1 MAIKTTNFNLEL
13 PENED
18 FYDVNV
24 FNNNNRKIDLA
35 LQENKDKINN
45 HENKED
51 EHLKPE
57 QAEKIESALQPIQTF
72 TEGNFVKVNS
82 DGTISDSGFS
92 ENSFANTDHNEKSVY
107 SEKGVH
113 NFRYHNEKLQVFN
126 GTEWVDIAEK
136 PLITV
141 QVNVTSG
148 STVTATDGT
157 QTITGTSENNVCT
170 LMIPNYGN
178 WNFSA
183 TLNGNNSK
191 TVSLVIDSLQL
202 YHVTL
207 EYPYATITLVNNN
220 STIFTA
226 DELYYKTPDST
237 EFVKVTG
244 SNIDGYPL
252 KCKIA
257 GDYQFYHTKT
267 QYGIKYTSTVT
278 TFNVSQYRINNEQS
292 YNEFS
297 NFYGKIIK
305 INNHHEGSFKL
316 NITPSNGNTQ
326 TFTFNYGD
334 TNNGEFYKLWNTNET
349 VTIEL
354 IENNLHSASATVDMT
369 KLNLSADITNV
380 VLYLQTFYGFRI
392 NENTSSPT
400 NRVEY
405 LYASVNM
412 TPGSN
417 AWDNT
422 DIFNDIYPVALPY
435 DSLTHPIRRL
445 EKGNFKAIEGGTEL
459 GGSLGVDWKNY
470 YNIMIHFPKLYY
482 SCELVNGVLTVKL
495 CKSSFTGCKVF
506 KERYIGA
513 YLGTHYYQSRS
524 GFASLPDS
532 SVSTNMSLNDFK
544 AYLNFGR
551 LFNYYDLLMLQFLFV
566 MRYKSTDSE
575 SALGRGFVSGES
587 PAFTG
592 RLDGEGMYSGSPTS
606 GASMDGIK
614 FCGIEDLWGNCFCY
628 VDGLK
633 IGKQNIMVDG
643 VDKGS
648 ISNTSISTYFKNG
661 ISSDLPFI
669 QKSNDSGASSSTYYC
684 DRQYIVGRADAETN
698 NIAEFGSVYNGGYG
712 AGGLFNLNMQRTESN
727 IPSSGTSIASRLVY
741 EP

>member
-45 HENKED
+45 HKNKED

-92 ENSFANTDHNEKSVY
+92 ENSFANTDHNEKSIY

-113 NFRYHNEKLQVFN
+113 NFRYYNEKLQVFN

-141 QVNVTSG
+141 EITVDSG
-148 STVTATDGT
+148 SAVTATDGT
-157 QTITGTSENNVCT
+157 NTVTGTSENNICT

-207 EYPYATITLVNNN
+207 EYPYATITLINNN
-220 STIFTA
+220 RSEFTA

-252 KCKIA
+252 KCKIT

-267 QYGIKYTSTVT
+267 QYGIKYTSSVT
-278 TFNVSQYRINNEQS
+278 TFNISQYRIDNEQS

-297 NFYGKIIK
+297 YFYGKRIQIT
-305 INNHHEGSFKL
+305 NHHEGSFEL

-326 TFTFNYGD
+326 TFTFNYSD
-334 TNNGEFYKLWNTNET
+334 TDNGTFCKLWNTNET

-354 IENNLHSASATVDMT
+354 VENNIHIASDTVDMM
-369 KLNLSADITNV
+369 NLSLASNKTV
-380 VLYLQTFYGFRI
+380 ALYLKTFYGFRI

-405 LYASVNM
+405 LYGSVNM
-412 TPGSN
+412 TPGS
-417 AWDNT
+417 ADWDFT

-435 DSLTHPIRRL
+435 DSLTHPIKRL
-445 EKGNFKAIEGGTEL
+445 QNNLEFDENGIEL
-459 GGSLGVDWKNY
+459 GGSLGVDWKRH

-482 SCELVNGVLTVKL
+482 KSELVDGVLTVKL
-495 CKSSFTGCKVF
+495 CKLYFTGCEVF

-513 YLGTHYYQSRS
+513 YLGTHHAQSVS
-524 GFASLPDS
+524 GFASLPES
-532 SVSTNMSLNDFK
+532 SVSTNMTLEEFK
-544 AYLNFGR
+544 ATLNFGR
-551 LFNYYDLLMLQFLFV
+551 LFNYYDLLMLQFLFIL
-566 MRYKSTDSE
+566 RYKSTDSE

-592 RLDGEGMYSGSPTS
+592 RLNDKGMYSGSPTS

-698 NIAEFGSVYNGGYG
+698 NIAEFGNVYNGGYG
-712 AGGLFNLNMQRTESN
+712 AGGLFSLYMQRTESN

>member
-45 HENKED
+45 HENKKD

-57 QAEKIESALQPIQTF
+57 QADKIESALQPIQTF

-113 NFRYHNEKLQVFN
+113 NLRYHNEKMQVFN
-126 GTEWVDIAEK
+126 GMEWVDIAEK

-141 QVNVTSG
+141 EITVDSG
-148 STVTATDGT
+148 SAVTATDGT
-157 QTITGTSENNVCT
+157 NTVTGTSENNVCT

-191 TVSLVIDSLQL
+191 IVSLVIDSLQL

-207 EYPYATITLVNNN
+207 EYPYATITLVNNTKN
-220 STIFTA
+220 EIKA

-244 SNIDGYPL
+244 SNIDNYPL

-267 QYGIKYTSTVT
+267 QYGIKYTSSVT

-297 NFYGKIIK
+297 DFYGKEIK
-305 INNHHEGSFKL
+305 ISNHHEGSFKL

-334 TNNGEFYKLWNTNET
+334 TNNGTFYKLWNTNET

-354 IENNLHSASATVDMT
+354 IENNLHSASATVDMMS
-369 KLNLSADITNV
+369 LSNATNTT
-380 VLYLQTFYGFRI
+380 LILHLRTFYGFRI

-412 TPGSN
+412 TPGSD

-422 DIFNDIYPVALPY
+422 EIFNDIYPVALGY
-435 DSLTHPIRRL
+435 DSLVHPIKRL
-445 EKGNFKAIEGGTEL
+445 EKGNFKLVEGGVEL
-459 GGSLGVDWKNY
+459 GGSLGIDWKNY
-470 YNIMIHFPKLYY
+470 YNIMIHFPTLYY

-495 CKSSFTGCKVF
+495 CKSIFTGCKVF

-513 YLGTHYYQSRS
+513 YLGTHYYQSMS
-524 GFASLPDS
+524 GFASLPNS

-551 LFNYYDLLMLQFLFV
+551 LFNYYDLLMLQFLFIL
-566 MRYKSTDSE
+566 RYKSTDSE

-614 FCGIEDLWGNCFCY
+614 FCGIEDLWGNCLCY

-633 IGKQNIMVDG
+633 IGKQNIMVNG

-712 AGGLFNLNMQRTESN
+712 AGGLFSLYMQRTESN
-727 IPSSGTSIASRLVY
+727 IPSSGTSVASRLVY